1 MIPEEENE
9 LVREHFAYSY
19 RLIYE
24 IQDNVVYILAVVH
37 GKRMLYPDFETRVKK

>member
-9 LVREHFAYSY
+9 FVREHFVYNY

-24 IQDNVVYILAVVH
+24 IQANLIYILAVVH
-37 GKRMLYPDFETRVKK
+37 AKRMLYPDLKQRFKK